1 VRALSHADAPS
12 WLFATH
18 VPTASLRLRVNQIG
32 RYVGLAIVF
41 AWFMFGGISH
51 FSNVNFFV
59 SIVPPYVPYPLA
71 AVYFSGVCEI
81 VFAIGILIPRTRQG
95 AGNLL
100 ILLTLAVTPANVHMW
115 LHPDL
120 FPTVSPTLLSW
131 RLVLQVGLLLLIWW
145 STRTRSIR
153 MASMRPSPV
162 GA

>member
-1 VRALSHADAPS
+1 ML
-12 WLFATH
+12 
-18 VPTASLRLRVNQIG
+18 
-32 RYVGLAIVF
+32 
-41 AWFMFGGISH
+41 GGISH
-51 FSNVNFFV
+51 FTNVQFFV
-59 SIVPPYVPYPLA
+59 GIVPPYVPYPLA

-81 VFAIGILIPRTRQG
+81 LFAIGLLIPRTREW

-131 RLVLQVGLLLLIWW
+131 RLVLQVVLLWLIWW
-145 STRTRSIR
+145 STRMPSR
-153 MASMRPSPV
+153 RPSPV